1 MAIPFCSRNI
11 SSSAEP
17 VRVGSLLVRIVLN
30 TGSAKRTDVFYVKN
44 VPAWERI
51 HRVLMRMTGPAFAAM
66 HWSESGMAG
75 VMGVMLAMTGHFG
88 FCPRCAVVGRKLVK
102 EA

>member
-1 MAIPFCSRNI
+1 MAIPYRSRNI
-11 SSSAEP
+11 SCSAEP

-51 HRVLMRMTGPAFAAM
+51 LGVLMGMTGPAFAAM
-66 HWSESGMAG
+66 NWSESGMAG
-75 VMGVMLAMTGHFG
+75 VMGGDARHDRALRAL
-88 FCPRCAVVGRKLVK
+88 P
-102 EA
+102 